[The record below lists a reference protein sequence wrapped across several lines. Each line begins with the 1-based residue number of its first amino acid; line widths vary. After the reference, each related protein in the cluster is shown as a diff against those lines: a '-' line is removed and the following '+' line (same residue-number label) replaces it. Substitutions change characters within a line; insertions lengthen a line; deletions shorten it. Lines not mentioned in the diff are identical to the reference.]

1 MKYKFTNI
9 SVTAFIT
16 IFIALHI
23 WQGDAH
29 LLFQK
34 SEIITS
40 YNINNIS
47 ILMDIPSE
55 GEPNN
60 SVFEIIFNSTS
71 RLLAY
76 NTLNEIVLWDI
87 AAQSRLWR
95 IPGHQGSSIAF
106 SPTEELLVASSYP
119 EIYLWRD
126 LSNSSS
132 WEKLYGTKRRR
143 IGDVG
148 DLQFTEDGQ
157 EIVAVL
163 KQNYGIF
170 RWKAQTGEL
179 LFEDF
184 EPAQDERTMIDD
196 ALMSSDA
203 TIAAIFGRSS
213 HAVEFFHTVDATL
226 LSSIV
231 SDDNHQTGDL
241 VSVNLLTFTPDNK
254 RLLTAVSTSGSPG
267 SSLLLFDIV
276 GETVQEIS
284 YSGEALWT
292 AGTFNADGTL
302 LVIANSA
309 DGMIYFLD
317 FAANAWLGKIASQQ
331 GGLTTLA
338 FSPDG
343 TLLATGS
350 FDGTVRLWGVVG
362 E

>member
-1 MKYKFTNI
+1 MRHSYVSILI
-9 SVTAFIT
+9 SV
-16 IFIALHI
+16 
-23 WQGDAH
+23 
-29 LLFQK
+29 LLFIFGTLCKGQNSAILQK
-34 SEIITS
+34 LEVITS
-40 YNINNIS
+40 DNLDRIGVLETIH
-47 ILMDIPSE
+47 SE
-55 GEPNN
+55 GSANN
-60 SVFEIIFNSTS
+60 SVFEVAFDSTS
-71 RLLAY
+71 SRLAY
-76 NTLNEIVLWDI
+76 VTLDEVVLWDI
-87 AAQSRLWR
+87 ATQSRLWR
-95 IPGHQGSSIAF
+95 VPGLQGANVAF
-106 SPTEELLVASSYP
+106 GPNSGLLAASSYP

-126 LSNSSS
+126 STDSSS
-132 WEKLYGTKRRR
+132 WEKLYGSNHRR
-143 IGDVG
+143 IGDIG
-148 DLQFTEDGQ
+148 DLQFTENGE
-157 EIVAVL
+157 EIVAIL
-163 KQNYGIF
+163 KQDHGIF
-170 RWKAQTGEL
+170 RWRTETGEL

-203 TIAAIFGRSS
+203 TIAAIFGRSG
-213 HAVEFFHTVDATL
+213 HAVEFFRTVDATL

-231 SDDNHQTGDL
+231 SDDNHQTGDP

-317 FAANAWLGKIASQQ
+317 FAANAWLAKIASQQ

-350 FDGTVRLWGVVG
+350 FDGTVRLWGVVDG
-362 E
+362 